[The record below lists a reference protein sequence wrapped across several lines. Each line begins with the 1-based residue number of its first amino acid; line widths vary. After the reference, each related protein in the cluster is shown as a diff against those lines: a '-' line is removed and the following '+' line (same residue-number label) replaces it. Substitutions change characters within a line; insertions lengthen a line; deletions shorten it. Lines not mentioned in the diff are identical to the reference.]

1 MTRRPITSKGWSH
14 RVAPGVTL
22 LLLAP
27 VLGELVSGHQTLVE
41 FVNPVSFLVT
51 ALPYGFGALICRELT
66 VRWRKGWLCLVLLA
80 LAFGIYEEAI
90 VARSLWDPTWSE
102 LGALGAYSYRGG
114 VTWTYAAVLLHF
126 HVTIS
131 IIASVLLAHL
141 IHPDK
146 RRDPWLTT
154 GQLVWCGVGLA
165 LWSPALMILN
175 PFTPPVWGILA
186 CVLAIVVLV
195 VSGRRLPARVPG
207 GPKASL
213 PPIRYGLVAGVN
225 TTAVFVAVFL
235 LPEADPRWLPAWPA
249 TVAFVVVAD
258 AIAAWAILR
267 WSASGTGWDDRHKL
281 ALVIGMLAFFLVM
294 DVAADVQGPFGGL
307 SLVAVLTVVA
317 LVQLWS
323 VTTRRVGSPTA

>member
-1 MTRRPITSKGWSH
+1 MTRRPITSKGWRA
-14 RVAPGVTL
+14 RVSPGVTL

-51 ALPYGFGALICRELT
+51 ALPYGFGALVCRELT

-80 LAFGIYEEAI
+80 FAFGIYEEAI

-102 LGALGAYSYRGG
+102 LGALGDYSYRGG

-131 IIASVLLAHL
+131 IVSSILLAHL
-141 IHPDK
+141 IHPDE
-146 RRDPWLTT
+146 RREPWLTS

-165 LWSPALMILN
+165 LWSPVLMILN

-186 CVLAIVVLV
+186 SVLAIVVLTI
-195 VSGRRLPARVPG
+195 SGRRLPGRFPG
-207 GPKASL
+207 APRGFVA
-213 PPIRYGLVAGVN
+213 PIWYALVAGID
-225 TTAVFVAVFL
+225 TTVVFVAVFL
-235 LPEADPRWLPAWPA
+235 LPEADPRWLPAWPV
-249 TVAFVVVAD
+249 TVAFVIIAD

-267 WSASGTGWDDRHKL
+267 WSAAGAAWDDRHRL
-281 ALVIGMLAFFLVM
+281 ALVIGMLSFFLVM
-294 DVAADVQGPFGGL
+294 DIAADVQGPFGGL

-317 LVQLWS
+317 LVRLWT